1 MRESKLSKEIYQDL
15 YDRNARGLDKYGH
28 LLDDNNYQDMLQ
40 HAYEES
46 LDLAQYLKKEIGNQN
61 TVLKLIKKYPNDQ
74 DLGAAIRLYFNQNN
88 KP

>member
-1 MRESKLSKEIYQDL
+1 MQESKLSKEIYQDL
-15 YDRNARGLDKYGH
+15 YDRNVRGLDKYGH
-28 LLDDNNYQDMLQ
+28 LLDDNHYQDMLQ

-74 DLGAAIRLYFNQNN
+74 DLGAAIRLYFSH
-88 KP
+88 KK

>member
-40 HAYEES
+40 HAYEEA
-46 LDLAQYLKKEIGNQN
+46 LDLTQYLKKEIGNKN
-61 TVLKLIKKYPNDQ
+61 TILKLIKKYPNDQ
-74 DLGAAIRLYFNQNN
+74 DLGAAIRLYFRN
-88 KP
+88 KK